1 MLTKRAHCIIRQNP
15 FSVLASV
22 IMSDTQQDREDR
34 LLHKGELQ
42 GFSFIELLV
51 VVAIIGV
58 VTVVGIAGYQR
69 YIENTRADVAKN
81 NAQSVERWLSYAH
94 IARSGG
100 LTVDP
105 AECGTDQTGGLED
118 CFDDLASDA
127 KPFNKFKN
135 PYQPASTANPI
146 LVYMDNETSFIDAED
161 DCTSL
166 NASLGVSSREG
177 SSATAPTDWS
187 GVVLIQLLT
196 ASDLLSKTSNR
207 IRVGWCNKDEEL
219 HIISD
224 NISF

>member
-1 MLTKRAHCIIRQNP
+1 MPIKRG
-15 FSVLASV
+15 LA
-22 IMSDTQQDREDR
+22 
-34 LLHKGELQ
+34 
-42 GFSFIELLV
+42 
-51 VVAIIGV
+51 
-58 VTVVGIAGYQR
+58 
-69 YIENTRADVAKN
+69 
-81 NAQSVERWLSYAH
+81 
-94 IARSGG
+94 G

-177 SSATAPTDWS
+177 SS
-187 GVVLIQLLT
+187 
-196 ASDLLSKTSNR
+196 SNSANR
-207 IRVGWCNKDEEL
+207 LVRRSAYPAVNSI
-219 HIISD
+219 
-224 NISF
+224 

>member
-1 MLTKRAHCIIRQNP
+1 MVEGFTWFRTEEQ
-15 FSVLASV
+15 V

-34 LLHKGELQ
+34 LPRTDELQ
-42 GFSFIELLV
+42 GFSLIELLV

-58 VTVVGIAGYQR
+58 LSAVGIVGYQT

-81 NAQSVERWLSYAH
+81 NAQSVERWLSSTQ

-105 AECGTDQTGGLED
+105 AECGNDQTGGLED

-146 LVYMDNETSFIDAED
+146 LIYMDNETSFIDADD

-166 NASLGVSSREG
+166 TASLGVSSRDG
-177 SSATAPTDWS
+177 TTATAPTDWS

>member
-1 MLTKRAHCIIRQNP
+1 MVEGFTWFRTEEQ
-15 FSVLASV
+15 V

-34 LLHKGELQ
+34 LPRTDELQ
-42 GFSFIELLV
+42 GFSLIELLV

-58 VTVVGIAGYQR
+58 LSAVGIVGYQT

-81 NAQSVERWLSYAH
+81 NAQSVERWLSSTQ

-105 AECGTDQTGGLED
+105 AECGNDQTGGLED

-146 LVYMDNETSFIDAED
+146 LVYMDNETSFIDADD

-166 NASLGVSSREG
+166 TASLGVSSG
-177 SSATAPTDWS
+177 DGTTATAPTDWS
-187 GVVLIQLLT
+187 GVVLIQLLS

-207 IRVGWCNKDEEL
+207 IRVGWCNADEEL
-219 HIISD
+219 QVISD

>member
-1 MLTKRAHCIIRQNP
+1 MLMKRAHCIIRQNP

-22 IMSDTQQDREDR
+22 IMSDTQQDRENR
-34 LLHKGELQ
+34 LLHKGEIQ

>member
-1 MLTKRAHCIIRQNP
+1 MVEGFTWFRTEEQ
-15 FSVLASV
+15 V

-34 LLHKGELQ
+34 LPRTDELQ
-42 GFSFIELLV
+42 GFSLIELLV

-58 VTVVGIAGYQR
+58 LSAVGIVGYQT
-69 YIENTRADVAKN
+69 YIENTRADVTKN
-81 NAQSVERWLSYAH
+81 NAQSVERWLSSTQ

-105 AECGTDQTGGLED
+105 AECGNDQTGGLED

-146 LVYMDNETSFIDAED
+146 LVYMDNETSFIDADD

-166 NASLGVSSREG
+166 TASLGVSSRDG
-177 SSATAPTDWS
+177 TTATAPTDWS
-187 GVVLIQLLT
+187 GVVLIQLLS

-207 IRVGWCNKDEEL
+207 IRVGWCNADEEL
-219 HIISD
+219 QVISD

>member
-1 MLTKRAHCIIRQNP
+1 
-15 FSVLASV
+15 
-22 IMSDTQQDREDR
+22 MSGT
-34 LLHKGELQ
+34 
-42 GFSFIELLV
+42 
-51 VVAIIGV
+51 
-58 VTVVGIAGYQR
+58 T
-69 YIENTRADVAKN
+69 YIENTRADVKN
-81 NAQSVERWLSYAH
+81 NASLLERWLSSTE

-105 AECGTDQTGGLED
+105 AECGNDQTGGLED

-146 LVYMDNETSFIDAED
+146 LVYMDNETSFIDADD

-166 NASLGVSSREG
+166 TASLGVSSRDG
-177 SSATAPTDWS
+177 TTATAPTDWS
-187 GVVLIQLLT
+187 GVVLIQLLS

-207 IRVGWCNKDEEL
+207 IRVGWCNADEEL
-219 HIISD
+219 QVISD